1 MYHLL
6 RYRSKCITVN
16 ENTGKDSAEI
26 AKLLHINYYKSGSQI
41 VLSVGRKTQN
51 YPGRIGRR
59 KPVHCHDE
67 YRLQEMLTKRQACEY
82 NRRTSPQVTL
92 FCEYREFSSDTM
104 ITMSHTHTHT
114 HTHTRT
120 HAFPIGVQV
129 PLLPLIKTGSLQ
141 SGLFSLSFCTG
152 LAATQW

>member
-16 ENTGKDSAEI
+16 ENTGKDSAEF
-26 AKLLHINYYKSGSQI
+26 AKLLHISKSGSQI

-104 ITMSHTHTHT
+104 ITMSHTHTHAHTRTHT
-114 HTHTRT
+114 HTHTRIPYRC
-120 HAFPIGVQV
+120 AGP
-129 PLLPLIKTGSLQ
+129 S
-141 SGLFSLSFCTG
+141 
-152 LAATQW
+152 AAAH